1 MIHQVFTGLPR
12 VARDGLPQGVES
24 IVLLLVA
31 QLLQEAHTQVLAV
44 QVALPVE
51 EMYLQ
56 ERQRHRINGGTPAD
70 ARHTRTKTVYL
81 HHENAG
87 DRRRPTQDDVGGRE
101 AEAAAEPRAARP
113 TAAGRLRTHQAGLGG
128 AEL

>member
-1 MIHQVFTGLPR
+1 MIHEVFTGLPR

-56 ERQRHRINGGTPAD
+56 ERQRHRIHGGTPAD

-87 DRRRPTQDDVGGRE
+87 ERRRAPEGEVGGRG
-101 AEAAAEPRAARP
+101 AEGGG
-113 TAAGRLRTHQAGLGG
+113 AGRAR
-128 AEL
+128 

>member
-1 MIHQVFTGLPR
+1 MIHEVFTGLPR

-56 ERQRHRINGGTPAD
+56 ERQRHRIHGGTPAD

-81 HHENAG
+81 HHEEHTSELQS
-87 DRRRPTQDDVGGRE
+87 RLPLVCRLLLETQ
-101 AEAAAEPRAARP
+101 
-113 TAAGRLRTHQAGLGG
+113 
-128 AEL
+128 